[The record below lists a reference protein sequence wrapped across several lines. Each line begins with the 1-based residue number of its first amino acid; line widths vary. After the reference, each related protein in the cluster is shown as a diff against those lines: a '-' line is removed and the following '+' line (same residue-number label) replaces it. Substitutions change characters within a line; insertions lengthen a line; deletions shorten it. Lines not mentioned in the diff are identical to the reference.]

1 MSVRVDAT
9 LLPTIEKYGNAD
21 VEACFNC
28 GNCTAICPLTSD
40 RDSFPRRLIRY
51 AQVGMKEQLL
61 GSRELWLCY
70 ACGECTATCPR
81 EADPTGFMAAA
92 RRYAIAQFDPL
103 GLARRLFLSPV
114 LTVLVLILMSALMA
128 AVVLIGNTP
137 MPAGRLRLFEFIP
150 PERIHDLGVVVMAVM
165 GVAGLIGVVNMVRG
179 VRHVGGP
186 SVRGARLNWLGA
198 LWETVGLDV
207 LTQRRY
213 RDDCTAHRKPE
224 PWYLQQWLVHLSI
237 MWGFLGLLGAT
248 ALDYLTA
255 LAGIK
260 PVGTPVPLWDPIR
273 LLGTIAGV
281 LLVYGTTVAFVKR
294 IRGSEVSLQGSHPSD
309 WAFLTLMWLAGAS
322 GLILELFLYTPV
334 EPAWGYSIMIFHV
347 AVAMTLVLMAPFTKF
362 AHAMY
367 RTVALYAHALKP
379 VEERELGGAAS
390 GD

>member
-9 LLPTIEKYGNAD
+9 LLPTIEEYGNAD

-28 GNCTAICPLTSD
+28 GNCTAVCPLTTD

-51 AQVGMKEQLL
+51 AQVGMKDDLL

-81 EADPTGFMAAA
+81 QADPTGFMAAA
-92 RRYAIAQFDPL
+92 RRYAIAEFDPL

-114 LTVLVLILMSALMA
+114 LTVAFLLFTSALMA
-128 AVVLIGNTP
+128 SVVLIGNGP
-137 MPAGRLRLFEFIP
+137 MPAGPLRLFEFIP

-165 GVAGLIGVVNMVRG
+165 GVAGLFGVVNMVRG
-179 VRHVGGP
+179 VRRVSG
-186 SVRGARLNWLGA
+186 SSLRGFRLNWLGA
-198 LWETVGLDV
+198 LWEAVGLDV
-207 LTQRRY
+207 LAQRRY
-213 RDDCTAHRKPE
+213 RDDCTTHQKPD
-224 PWYLQQWLVHLSI
+224 PLFLRQWLVHLSI
-237 MWGFLGLLGAT
+237 MWGFLGLLSAT
-248 ALDYLTA
+248 ALDYFTA
-255 LAGIK
+255 LIGVK
-260 PVGTPVPLWDPIR
+260 PVGTTVPIWDPIR

-281 LLVYGTTVAFVKR
+281 LLVYGTTVAFLKR
-294 IRGSEVSLQGSHPSD
+294 LGKVEVSLQESHPSD
-309 WAFLTLMWLAGAS
+309 WAFLSLMWLAGIS

-334 EPAWGYSIMIFHV
+334 NPDWGYGMMIFHV

-367 RTVALYAHALKP
+367 RTVALYVRALKP
-379 VEERELGGAAS
+379 VQERELGGATS